1 MYLIRAINLVFNYY
15 MKKIAIFI
23 LTTILFSCNET
34 KVPFQDKIEISYIMG
49 LPEFEIHKTPKNFVP
64 KVNEISD
71 TSYISNED
79 YNRIKSYIYSESAKK
94 HSDRI
99 DVRMVLSFDTVRA
112 YFGIYD
118 YGYHASD
125 SIKDIEYL
133 VKCKSGYYNHI
144 DSDEIKRNEFEEIIR
159 NGIPKD
165 YHYIEPDCST
175 NSKVSRTR
183 SVVLL
188 REEERK

>member
-1 MYLIRAINLVFNYY
+1 
-15 MKKIAIFI
+15 MKKIALFI
-23 LTTILFSCNET
+23 LAAILFSCKET
-34 KVPFQDKIEISYIMG
+34 DISLQDKIEISYIRG

-64 KVNEISD
+64 KMNAIPD
-71 TSYISNED
+71 TLYISNE
-79 YNRIKSYIYSESAKK
+79 NFIRIKRYIYSESSKK
-94 HSDRI
+94 HSDKI
-99 DVRMVLSFDTVRA
+99 DVRMILSIDTVHA

-118 YGYHASD
+118 YGYHAND

-144 DSDEIKRNEFEEIIR
+144 DSDEIKSNKFEEVIR
-159 NGIPKD
+159 NGIPED
-165 YHYIEPDCST
+165 YHYIEPDRSS

-188 REEERK
+188 REGEKK